1 MCGIAGLLSRD
12 GRPIDVS
19 LLRAMSEA
27 VAHRGPDGDGIWLA
41 PDARLGLAHR
51 RLSIIDLSSAAAQ
64 PMTSAD
70 GRFVITY
77 NGEIYNH
84 RELRRELEA
93 AGVGGWRT
101 DHADTEV
108 ILAAWS
114 RWGVDSLRR
123 LRGMFAFALWDVR
136 EKSLWLVRDRIGIKP
151 LYYALDERL
160 LAFGSEIKAILADR
174 DRPRTVDETAFFHFL
189 SFMTTPAP
197 MTLFTGIRKLA
208 AGTWLRVDADGG
220 IEERRWWDALDHDE
234 PLLPASDGACAEAVL
249 ATLRDAVRCH
259 KVADV
264 PQGVFLSGGIDS
276 STNVKLFSEGETD
289 PVRTFVVGYEATS
302 IGDELPWARLM
313 ADAVGADH
321 HERRLVEG
329 DLLDFLPRMV
339 RLQDEPIADPVCVP
353 VYYVAELAR
362 RHGVKA
368 CQVGEGADEL
378 FFGYPGWKAMLQLE
392 RANALPVPALVK
404 SAGVALLER
413 LGRGERTYT
422 EILRRAGAGQALFW
436 GGAEAFPEKM
446 KRGLLSPRL
455 RARFA
460 DRTSWEVLAPI
471 RARFAE
477 RAAEPSPLNW
487 MTYLDLNLRLPE
499 LLLMR
504 VDKMTM
510 GVALEA
516 RVPFLDQE
524 VVELAMRI
532 PSAVKTRGLK
542 HVLKHAVRGL
552 LPEPILRR
560 PKQGFS
566 VPVREWF
573 LGRLGQEMRDRLD
586 RFCRTTDFLDP
597 AAVRRLLDQG
607 RAPQAW
613 YLFNFALWHEEF
625 MAG

>member
-1 MCGIAGLLSRD
+1 MCGIAGILSRD
-12 GRPIDVS
+12 GSPVEER

-27 VAHRGPDGDGIWLA
+27 VAHRGPDGDGIWIA
-41 PDARLGLAHR
+41 EDGQVGLAHR

-64 PMTSAD
+64 PMAGAD

-93 AGVGGWRT
+93 AGVRDWRT
-101 DHADTEV
+101 DHSDTEV
-108 ILAAWS
+108 ILAAWA
-114 RWGVDSLRR
+114 RWGTACLPR
-123 LRGMFAFALWDVR
+123 LRGMFAFALWDRR
-136 EKSLWLVRDRIGIKP
+136 ERSLFLVRDRIGIKP
-151 LYYALDERL
+151 LYYALDARR

-174 DRPRTVDETAFFHFL
+174 TRARAVDETAFFHFL

-197 MTLFTGIRKLA
+197 MTLFAGIAKLP
-208 AGTWLRVDADGG
+208 AGSWLRIDADGRV
-220 IEERRWWDALDHDE
+220 EERRWWDALDHDE
-234 PLLPASDGACAEAVL
+234 PLLPASDGACAEALL

-276 STNVKLFSEGETD
+276 STNVKLFSEGEAE
-289 PVRTFVVGYEATS
+289 PARTFVIGYEGTS
-302 IGDELPWARLM
+302 VGDELPWARLM

-321 HERRLVEG
+321 HERRLVER
-329 DLLDFLPRMV
+329 DLLDFLPKMV

-392 RANALPVPALVK
+392 RANALPVPAFVK

-413 LGRGERTYT
+413 AGRGERTYT

-436 GGAEAFPEKM
+436 GGAEAFPETM

-455 RARFA
+455 RAHFA
-460 DRTSWEVLAPI
+460 DRSSWEVLAPI

-510 GVALEA
+510 GVALES
-516 RVPFLDQE
+516 RVPFLDHH
-524 VVELAMRI
+524 VVELAMRM
-532 PSAVKTRGLK
+532 PSAVKTRALK
-542 HVLKHAVRGL
+542 HVLKRAVRGL
-552 LPEPILRR
+552 LPDAILER

-573 LGRLGQEMRDRLD
+573 LGRLGAEMRARLD
-586 RFCRTTDFLDP
+586 RFCARTDFLDP

-625 MAG
+625 LAA

>member
-12 GRPIDVS
+12 GSPVEER
-19 LLRAMSEA
+19 LLRAMSDA
-27 VAHRGPDGDGIWLA
+27 VAHRGPDGDGIWIA
-41 PDARLGLAHR
+41 PHGRVGLAHR

-64 PMTSAD
+64 PMASAD
-70 GRFVITY
+70 ERFVITY

-93 AGVGGWRT
+93 AGIRDWRT
-101 DHADTEV
+101 DHSDTEV
-108 ILAAWS
+108 ILAAWA
-114 RWGVDSLRR
+114 RWGTESLER
-123 LRGMFAFALWDVR
+123 LRGMFAFALWDTR
-136 EKSLWLVRDRIGIKP
+136 EKSLFLVRDRVGIKP
-151 LYYALDERL
+151 LYYALDERR

-174 DRPRTVDETAFFHFL
+174 TRARAVDETAFFHFL

-197 MTLFTGIRKLA
+197 MTLFAGINKLP
-208 AGTWLRVDADGG
+208 AGSWLRIDADGRV
-220 IEERRWWDALDHDE
+220 EERRWWDALDHDE
-234 PLLPASDGACAEAVL
+234 PLLPASDAACADALLE
-249 ATLRDAVRCH
+249 TLRAAVRCH

-276 STNVKLFSEGETD
+276 STNVKLFSEGETN
-289 PVRTFVVGYEATS
+289 PARTFVIGYEAES
-302 IGDELPWARLM
+302 VGDELPWARLM
-313 ADAVGADH
+313 ADAVHADH
-321 HERRLVEG
+321 HERRLVER
-329 DLLDFLPRMV
+329 DLLDFLPKMV

-413 LGRGERTYT
+413 MGRGDRTYT
-422 EILRRAGAGQALFW
+422 EILRRAEAGQALFW
-436 GGAEAFPEKM
+436 GGAEAFPETM

-455 RARFA
+455 RERFA
-460 DRTSWEVLAPI
+460 ERSSWEVLAPI

-510 GVALEA
+510 GVALES
-516 RVPFLDQE
+516 RVPFLDHH

-532 PSAVKTRGLK
+532 PSAVKTRALK
-542 HVLKHAVRGL
+542 HVLKRAVRGL
-552 LPEPILRR
+552 LPDAILER

-573 LGRLGQEMRDRLD
+573 LGGLGEEMRARLD
-586 RFCRTTDFLDP
+586 RFCARTDFLDP
-597 AAVRRLLDQG
+597 AAVRRLLDRG

-625 MAG
+625 LAA

>member
-12 GRPIDVS
+12 GKPVAEA
-19 LLRAMSEA
+19 LLRAMGAA
-27 VAHRGPDGDGIWLA
+27 VAHRGPDGDGLWI
-41 PDARLGLAHR
+41 DAEARVGLAHR

-64 PMTSAD
+64 PMTSPD

-84 RELRRELEA
+84 VALRRELEA
-93 AGVGGWRT
+93 AGVRGWRT
-101 DHADTEV
+101 DHSDTEV
-108 ILAAWS
+108 ILAAWAQ
-114 RWGVDSLRR
+114 WGVACLER
-123 LRGMFAFALWDVR
+123 LRGMFAFALWDTR
-136 EKSLWLVRDRIGIKP
+136 AKSLWLVRDRVGIKP
-151 LYYALDERL
+151 LYYALDERQ
-160 LAFGSEIKAILADR
+160 LAFGSEIKAILADGTR
-174 DRPRTVDETAFFHFL
+174 RRAVDEDAFFHFL

-197 MTLFTGIRKLA
+197 MTLFAGIRKLP
-208 AGTWLRVDADGG
+208 AGTWLRLDADGG
-220 IEERRWWDALDHDE
+220 TEERRWWDALDHDA
-234 PLLPASDGACAEAVL
+234 PLLPEADGPCAEAVL

-276 STNVKLFSEGETD
+276 STNVKLFSEGERE
-289 PVRTFVVGYEATS
+289 PVRTFAIGYEAES
-302 IGDELPWARLM
+302 VGDELPWARLM

-321 HERRLVEG
+321 HERRLVER
-329 DLLDFLPRMV
+329 DLLDFLPKMV

-378 FFGYPGWKAMLQLE
+378 FFGYPRWRAMLQLE

-404 SAGVALLER
+404 TAGVALLER
-413 LGRGERTYT
+413 IGRGDRSYT
-422 EILRRAGAGQALFW
+422 EILRRAEAGQVLFW
-436 GGAEAFPEKM
+436 GGAEAFPETM
-446 KRGLLSPRL
+446 KRGLLSARL

-460 DRTSWEVLAPI
+460 DRSSWEVLAPI

-510 GVALEA
+510 GVALES
-516 RVPFLDQE
+516 RVPFLDHHL
-524 VVELAMRI
+524 VELAMRI
-532 PSAVKTRGLK
+532 PSAVKTRALK
-542 HVLKHAVRGL
+542 HVLKEAVRGL
-552 LPEPILRR
+552 LPEAILSR

-573 LGRLGQEMRDRLD
+573 LGRLGAEMRARLD
-586 RFCRTTDFLDP
+586 GFCARTDFLDRD
-597 AAVRRLLDQG
+597 AVRRLLDEG

-613 YLFNFALWHEEF
+613 YLLNFALWHEEF
-625 MAG
+625 LAA

>member
-12 GRPIDVS
+12 GRPIDEC
-19 LLRAMSEA
+19 LLRGMGEA
-27 VAHRGPDGDGIWLA
+27 VAHRGPDGAGVWV
-41 PDARLGLAHR
+41 DADRRIGLAHR
-51 RLSIIDLSSAAAQ
+51 RLSIIDLSENAAQ

-70 GRFVITY
+70 DRFVITY

-84 RELRRELEA
+84 RELRRELES
-93 AGVGGWRT
+93 AGVRTWRT
-101 DHADTEV
+101 DHSDTEV
-108 ILAAWS
+108 ILAAWAQ
-114 RWGVDSLRR
+114 RGVESLAR
-123 LRGMFAFALWDVR
+123 LRGMFAFALWDKR
-136 EKSLWLVRDRIGIKP
+136 EKSLWLVRDRVGIKP
-151 LYYALDERL
+151 LYYALDEQR

-174 DRPRTVDETAFFHFL
+174 TVSRAVDETAFFHFL

-197 MTLFTGIRKLA
+197 MTLFAGIRKLP
-208 AGTWLRVDADGG
+208 AGTWLRIDGNG
-220 IEERRWWDALDHDE
+220 CVEEQRWWDALDHDE
-234 PLLPASDGACAEAVL
+234 PLLAGSDEACAEAVL

-276 STNVKLFSEGETD
+276 STNVKLFSEGEAE
-289 PVRTFVVGYEATS
+289 PVRTFVIGYEAES
-302 IGDELPWARLM
+302 VGDELPWARLM

-321 HERRLVEG
+321 HERRLVER
-329 DLLDFLPRMV
+329 DLLDFLPKMV

-392 RANALPVPALVK
+392 RANALPVPGLVK
-404 SAGVALLER
+404 SAGVTFLE
-413 LGRGERTYT
+413 LMGRGDRTYT
-422 EILRRAGAGQALFW
+422 ELLRRADAGQALFW
-436 GGAEAFPEKM
+436 GGAEAFPETM

-455 RARFA
+455 RQDFVS
-460 DRTSWEVLAPI
+460 TSSWDVLAPI

-477 RAAEPSPLNW
+477 RAAEPSALNW

-510 GVALEA
+510 GVALES
-516 RVPFLDQE
+516 RVPFLDHE
-524 VVELAMRI
+524 VIELALRI
-532 PSAVKTRGLK
+532 PTAVKTRELK
-542 HVLKHAVRGL
+542 HVLKRAVRGL
-552 LPEPILRR
+552 LPEPILNR

-573 LGRLGQEMRDRLD
+573 LGRLGAEMRERLD
-586 RFCRTTDFLDP
+586 RFCARTDFLDP
-597 AAVRRLLDQG
+597 DAVTRLLERG

-613 YLFNFALWHEEF
+613 YLLNFALWHDEF
-625 MAG
+625 VSA